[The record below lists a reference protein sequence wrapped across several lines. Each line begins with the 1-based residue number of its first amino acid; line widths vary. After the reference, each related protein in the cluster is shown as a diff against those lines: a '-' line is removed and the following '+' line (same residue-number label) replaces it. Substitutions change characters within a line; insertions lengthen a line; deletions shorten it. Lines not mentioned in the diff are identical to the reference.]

1 MMEFCVCGC
10 IPAVITVCIRGERP
24 GCGSEGG
31 LTGDALAEK
40 SKSKRKNKTCVV
52 RDVTGVV
59 FRVVPI
65 RKLTRAKIILG
76 NVNVHIVVVKQ
87 KVFTRFWIEINSLS
101 FPLCRWPSVQIRQRP
116 HLKHQVRSIPE
127 YKSTHPSI
135 IT

>member
-1 MMEFCVCGC
+1 MRWRRK
-10 IPAVITVCIRGERP
+10 AKASAKT
-24 GCGSEGG
+24 
-31 LTGDALAEK
+31 
-40 SKSKRKNKTCVV
+40 KRAFV

-59 FRVVPI
+59 FRVAPI

-101 FPLCRWPSVQIRQRP
+101 FTPCRWPSVQISQRP